1 MAPVGGLLVGGLDRY
16 AGWARPGVV
25 GTVGA
30 GSGPPALERGAPRF
44 SLDYGKGIR
53 AQRLHYAAPGDG
65 AMTMVASVVGCALI
79 AAGVWGSIS
88 ELWKKA

>member
-1 MAPVGGLLVGGLDRY
+1 MA
-16 AGWARPGVV
+16 AGDTPFFCGIP
-25 GTVGA
+25 TI
-30 GSGPPALERGAPRF
+30 GSQ
-44 SLDYGKGIR
+44 